1 MVLACLLSIPYFGG
15 FRNIINESLQQGV
28 TSEELRALIQQLLS
42 RVFET
47 LPWVLGMVICSVFSA
62 YSVAMDKAKRT
73 LESLLA
79 TPLSLRQIWLG
90 KSLAVALP
98 GVAVGLLISL
108 LALLALNLM
117 FVAPAIGS
125 FIMPSALSLLA
136 GLIIVPLMAFL
147 VVSLV
152 GFIQLILTDPRI
164 ANFVFIVAFL
174 AVYISTF
181 TDLLPSGNLT
191 VAYLIAIAFLAAL
204 TLSLS
209 RFLTTERVVLSSKG

>member
-1 MVLACLLSIPYFGG
+1 MVLACLLSLPFFVGL
-15 FRNIINESLQQGV
+15 RNIINEFLKQGM
-28 TSEELRALIQQLLS
+28 TSEELRPVIQQILS

-62 YSVAMDKAKRT
+62 FSIAIDKVKRT

-108 LALLALNLM
+108 LVLLAMNLM
-117 FVAPAIGS
+117 VVVPAVGS
-125 FIMPSALSLLA
+125 FVMPDVISLLT

-152 GFIQLILTDPRI
+152 GFIQLIVTDPRI
-164 ANFVFIVAFL
+164 ANFAFIVAFL

-181 TDLLPSGNLT
+181 TNLLPSGNLT
-191 VAYLIAIAFLAAL
+191 IAYLIATVFLGVL
-204 TLSLS
+204 ILFLS
-209 RFLTTERVVLSSKG
+209 RFLTVERVVLSSKG

>member
-1 MVLACLLSIPYFGG
+1 MVLACLLSLPYFGG
-15 FRNIINESLQQGV
+15 FRNIINEFLKQGV
-28 TSEELRALIQQLLS
+28 TSEELRPVIQQILNK
-42 RVFET
+42 VFET
-47 LPWVLGMVICSVFSA
+47 LPWVLSMVICSVFSA
-62 YSVAMDKAKRT
+62 YSVAIDKVKRT

-108 LALLALNLM
+108 LALLAMNLM
-117 FVAPAIGS
+117 AVVPAIGS
-125 FIMPSALSLLA
+125 FVMPGALSLLT

-152 GFIQLILTDPRI
+152 GFIQLIVTDPRI

-174 AVYISTF
+174 TVYISTF
-181 TDLLPSGNLT
+181 TNLLPSGNLT
-191 VAYLIAIAFLAAL
+191 VAYLIATVFLAVL
-204 TLSLS
+204 TLFLS
-209 RFLTTERVVLSSKG
+209 RFLTKERVVLSSKG